1 MGVGLVLVGLVGLIL
16 AVVVIRVV
24 VVLKKGLGVVLLLLG
39 AGVASIMYTF
49 FGMVANFEIEALS
62 VGRFF
67 LLRRSFFCAH
77 FWLESDK
84 DQCAGFSGLN
94 SHGMVTRLN
103 GQNVLTDLVS
113 CGIRV
118 FAFRTR
124 WRMFVE

>member
-1 MGVGLVLVGLVGLIL
+1 MGLATFISCWNRMGEGLVLVGLVGLIL

-67 LLRRSFFCAH
+67 LLRRSFF
-77 FWLESDK
+77 LRP
-84 DQCAGFSGLN
+84 L
-94 SHGMVTRLN
+94 
-103 GQNVLTDLVS
+103 LV
-113 CGIRV
+113 GV
-118 FAFRTR
+118 
-124 WRMFVE
+124 